1 MGSFFRRGD
10 GIDAAGVEPVDTTP
24 PPAVDE
30 FEATWNRFKAA
41 SLQATANGGSPQ
53 GTANDEARWEQ
64 TKDMYKSMG
73 QSGIDTMN
81 ITIDRVE
88 EGDYSMFKTAQP
100 REYIPDDAIPQS
112 NSNFFTARPPPVDY
126 NRFEH
131 IVENA
136 ISNLLNPAIASMT
149 VEPGNDQM
157 TDLET
162 TESEMDRVTMEYLAS
177 KSGVV
182 ESAPE
187 NSRGT
192 TAPVTQSVP
201 GDAIVGAAADGVD
214 QGQMSEWT
222 LLVLGG
228 IAVVGVGLVG
238 YSLVSSNSRGASSS

>member
-10 GIDAAGVEPVDTTP
+10 GINAAGVEPVDTTP

-30 FEATWNRFKAA
+30 FEATWNRFKAL
-41 SLQATANGGSPQ
+41 SLQAVADGNASDRP
-53 GTANDEARWEQ
+53 NDESMWNR
-64 TKDMYKSMG
+64 TRDVYKSQG
-73 QSGIDTMN
+73 QAGIDMMN
-81 ITIDRVE
+81 ATIDKIE

-100 REYIPDDAIPQS
+100 REFIPDDAIPQS
-112 NSNFFTARPPPVDY
+112 NSNFFTSRQPPIDY

-136 ISNLLNPAIASMT
+136 ISNLLNPVVASMT

-162 TESEMDRVTMEYLAS
+162 TESEMDRATMEYLAS

-187 NSRGT
+187 NPRGT
-192 TAPVTQSVP
+192 SAPVTQSLP
-201 GDAIVGAAADGVD
+201 GDAIVGAAVDGVD

-228 IAVVGVGLVG
+228 IAVVGLGLVG